1 MTPRTRSQTRSS
13 RKRNISDD
21 SMYSETT
28 ASDVDNS
35 DSDAESVVERVPKTR
50 RVSRA
55 QYIEQESDQDTD
67 MEDFSTEDE
76 EQEVDASSGAMKEDD
91 ATEEGSETSE
101 KADDDEEEEGEDEY
115 FTPDE
120 SEEYNDGEEDEE
132 YGDLPE
138 GRRRQLGY
146 DARRSK
152 AKHTY
157 ECTYPDCGRV
167 YSYPFSLY
175 AHQRNEHPFE
185 LSCKECDERFPTRER
200 VKEHVNL
207 KHKPSYRFQCNV
219 CHSKFKTQKNLK
231 NHRRYV
237 NCKKK

>member
-152 AKHTY
+152 VIFMASDEFYISHNKLIKHTCRPSIHMSVRTRIVV
-157 ECTYPDCGRV
+157 EFTV
-167 YSYPFSLY
+167 I
-175 AHQRNEHPFE
+175 
-185 LSCKECDERFPTRER
+185 LSVFTLTRGTSIHSNWQVE
-200 VKEHVNL
+200 N
-207 KHKPSYRFQCNV
+207 FQ
-219 CHSKFKTQKNLK
+219 
-231 NHRRYV
+231 Y
-237 NCKKK
+237 